1 MNEFKTNVKENDNNE
16 LRVFFFGIVFVFS
29 NLYYLQWLK
38 RLNCFYTHN
47 RIDTSKNNLS
57 VK

>member
-29 NLYYLQWLK
+29 NLYYLQ
-38 RLNCFYTHN
+38 
-47 RIDTSKNNLS
+47 
-57 VK
+57 